1 MQWSRGYPGSSTVT
15 EGERGRDRV
24 EGSQSVSDTSAKLK
38 GGGGVNK
45 QTLTHHQ
52 TQHNKTHLS
61 CGCGVAICNGLQLN
75 KTAYDDIITEG
86 NKYTRNQNIPKI
98 IKIC

>member
-38 GGGGVNK
+38 GGGG
-45 QTLTHHQ
+45 
-52 TQHNKTHLS
+52 
-61 CGCGVAICNGLQLN
+61 C
-75 KTAYDDIITEG
+75 
-86 NKYTRNQNIPKI
+86 
-98 IKIC
+98 